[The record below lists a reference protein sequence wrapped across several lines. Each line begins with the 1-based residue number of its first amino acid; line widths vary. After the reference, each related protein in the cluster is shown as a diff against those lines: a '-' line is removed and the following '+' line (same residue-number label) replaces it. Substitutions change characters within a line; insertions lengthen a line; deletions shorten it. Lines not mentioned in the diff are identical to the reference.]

1 MPSPLPRQVRWNRF
15 AQYCSIDF
23 GLPQVAIGSAPALIF
38 SWPAQHSLT
47 LRPTDSPSRLTR
59 PSTPEAPTAL
69 LSPPPLR
76 LLPGGAIQF
85 PGGPFIPLWTSAFHG
100 APQPPDYV
108 SYRRLGLPVIPK
120 TQTLRPKKAPTA
132 EVGACSRRKPE
143 KIRGENEHD
152 LLPSPSLPAMHL
164 RTNSQRRVRIRGRV
178 LQTIPRSKAP
188 GI

>member
-23 GLPQVAIGSAPALIF
+23 GLPQITDRSAPALSV
-38 SWPAQHSLT
+38 SWPAQRSLT

-100 APQPPDYV
+100 APQTPDCINRQRSIV
-108 SYRRLGLPVIPK
+108 APLGNPCDASRICERPISRLEIVPGLVCV
-120 TQTLRPKKAPTA
+120 QT
-132 EVGACSRRKPE
+132 VGNRSVM
-143 KIRGENEHD
+143 
-152 LLPSPSLPAMHL
+152 SL
-164 RTNSQRRVRIRGRV
+164 Q
-178 LQTIPRSKAP
+178 
-188 GI
+188 